1 MFIKTKN
8 HTQQNG
14 CGLFFRSY
22 NVSFFAALCLFLSA
36 VEYAIPKPLPFLR
49 LGLAN
54 LPVLIAAKKFNV
66 KEYIVLVILKIL
78 GQALLSGTL
87 FSYVFVFS
95 FAGSAASAILMYLVW
110 ILCKVNN
117 SSGKN
122 ISNIGLS
129 LCGALGNNAAQIVC
143 SRFIMFGENTKYIA
157 PLLLCSGFV
166 TGLLLGVFSLF
177 FEEKSVWLKEKVCE
191 NIGKNVLVDKNCGN
205 VENFVKSGKTC
216 GNLSGKNGKEIIWF
230 ITGFILMLC
239 FLFIQSVPIIWG
251 CVVVFYI
258 IALIRRKGKVKLL
271 PSLFITL
278 SVTIFALI
286 SPFGKVLFTVGK
298 LRITEGALL
307 SGLHRSGI
315 LVGMVFLSQI
325 IVNKRVQ
332 FPGKTGTFIAKIF
345 EILDDLGQK
354 RIKFEKGTVISSID
368 SRLCEI
374 WEEKK

>member
-1 MFIKTKN
+1 MFNQTKN

-66 KEYIVLVILKIL
+66 KEYAVLVILKIL

-95 FAGSAASAILMYLVW
+95 FAGSAASAIIMYLVW

-122 ISNIGLS
+122 ISNIGIS

-143 SRFIMFGENTKYIA
+143 ARLIMFGENTKYIA

-166 TGLLLGVFSLF
+166 TGFLLGIFSLF
-177 FEEKSVWLKEKVCE
+177 FEEKSVWLKEKVNE
-191 NIGKNVLVDKNCGN
+191 NTDKNELVEKNCGN
-205 VENFVKSGKTC
+205 VENLDICGKPC
-216 GNLSGKNGKEIIWF
+216 GNLYEKSGKEIIWF
-230 ITGFILMLC
+230 ITGFILMIC

-271 PSLFITL
+271 PSLFITI

-332 FPGKTGTFIAKIF
+332 LPGKAGTFVARIF
-345 EILDDLGQK
+345 EILDALGEK
-354 RIKFEKGTVISSID
+354 RIKFAKGTVISSID
-368 SRLCEI
+368 ARLCEI